1 VPREKKKKHDEKKK
15 KKKKKKIVKGVP
27 MATSSVAAFGG
38 IIQLFL

>member
-1 VPREKKKKHDEKKK
+1 VPREKKKKNDDKK

>member
-1 VPREKKKKHDEKKK
+1 VPREKKKKHDDKK